1 MTWKPLHPNF
11 TPASLG
17 AIPAY
22 LSVHDPRP
30 AREQFDAHYAF
41 AGGWSSYS
49 GFDMV
54 DGVLHSNRP
63 DNPEDGPPD
72 EPLEPL
78 SQCRLR
84 DELIRF
90 YRHDWVSIEQP
101 DGSFEVARLD

>member
-30 AREQFDAHYAF
+30 AREQFDALYAF

-49 GFDMV
+49 GFDIV

-78 SQCRLR
+78 SQFRLR
-84 DELIRF
+84 DEVIRF